1 MRKIMLLLAAAL
13 LLPISGQAA
22 TKKLTL
28 HEATAQALANNY
40 RLKAGKLM
48 REAARSDVAISNS
61 RYFPKI
67 SLEESFTA
75 ASAPSRVFMMKL
87 DQGRIGAADFNPA
100 NMNDPASRT
109 DFTSAITLE
118 QPLFDLN
125 ISQGMRMAK
134 EADAAEEWRL
144 ARLREET
151 AFQVFTAYVMV
162 ERARLHQEVASRAVA
177 SAREQER
184 LAQVRSSAGI
194 GLKSDELRART
205 FVSEMEQQS
214 IAALNSLKLAKL
226 ELGRLLGEPPGTII
240 DIAEPV
246 VPRPLPEPG
255 QSLVD
260 QAMVNRQDLLALE
273 RQVAQSAGGVALARG
288 AYLPTIYGTAGYQ
301 MHDRTQPFGRENDG
315 WTAGASLRWE
325 LFDGMRRSNTVE
337 QASLQNQAL
346 QAQLDDYRQTV
357 ALQVTESIL
366 HREEAGKRLEVA
378 RHALLAA
385 EEGAQLVQKRYE
397 NSISLFIELLD
408 AQINLNQSR
417 ARLVDQ
423 ETACALA
430 GAQVYHAVGTF
441 LKETRP

>member
-1 MRKIMLLLAAAL
+1 VRKIALLLATAL
-13 LLPISGQAA
+13 LLPIAGQAA

-28 HEATAQALANNY
+28 HEATTRALENNY
-40 RLKAGKLM
+40 RLKSGKLM
-48 REAARSDVAISNS
+48 REAAKSDIAISKS
-61 RYFPKI
+61 RYFPRI

-75 ASAPSRVFMMKL
+75 ANAPSRVFMMKL
-87 DQGRIGAADFNPA
+87 DQGRIGAADFTPA
-100 NMNDPASRT
+100 AMNDPASST
-109 DFTSAITLE
+109 DFTTAITLE
-118 QPLFDLN
+118 QPLFDLG
-125 ISQGMRMAK
+125 ITQGMSIAK

-144 ARLREET
+144 TRLREET
-151 AFQVFTAYVMV
+151 AFQVFTAYVQV
-162 ERARLHQEVASRAVA
+162 ERASLHQEVASRAVA

-184 LAQVRSSAGI
+184 LAQVRSNAGV

-214 IAALNSLKLAKL
+214 IAALNSLELAKL
-226 ELGRLLGEPPGTII
+226 ELGRLLGEPPGTAI
-240 DIAEPV
+240 DIAEQI
-246 VPRPLPEPG
+246 VPRPLPDTGLPLIE
-255 QSLVD
+255 
-260 QAMVNRQDLLALE
+260 QAMANRQDLLALE
-273 RQVAQSAGGVALARG
+273 RQVAQSAVGMARARG

-301 MHDRTQPFGRENDG
+301 MHDRTQPFGRDNDG
-315 WTAGASLRWE
+315 WVAGASLRWE
-325 LFDGMRRSNTVE
+325 LFDGMRRSSTAE

-346 QAQLDDYRQTV
+346 QAQLDDYRHAV

-366 HREEAGKRLEVA
+366 RREEAGKRLEVA
-378 RHALLAA
+378 RHAVLAA

-423 ETACALA
+423 ETASALA

-441 LKETRP
+441 LKETQP